1 MGRIAKIKR
10 ELIMEANKKLLGE
23 QEANP
28 LSDEIEDKILK
39 VTYLSQR
46 LQIVEDFIN
55 NFITTISEDV
65 ESIRNRVKEQVDI
78 DAEPTSKSMKK
89 MGSQVCEV
97 VEEGGKKLKNNIDDD
112 LDYLKNVIDIMIEL
126 NSPTSLSEDD
136 DSNLPAVIPPSVPTT
151 TDGDEDDI
159 EDIEYEDVTDGT
171 LALVPFEL
179 TTQGF
184 TGIAQGV
191 YSIIKL
197 TELVGEKMINVGVAA
212 NTVRK
217 IIKCISHSMHYP
229 TQKLKQSR
237 KVYNYLG
244 AYYTQVNEK
253 IGLINKYKNL
263 PSKNKELDDIITLL
277 TTKINKGLIP
287 LLEELM
293 DPNSID
299 EPQNEISLIKRT
311 LRYIFKG
318 EGDPTDFFEPDPERT
333 PISPQEPEAPEE
345 AADLYFYANDG
356 DTFYYQ
362 SGGGDERGPFTVGDI
377 EQMYLNNNISGE
389 TLMWKSGSGQG
400 WLPLKVMFEK

>member
-1 MGRIAKIKR
+1 
-10 ELIMEANKKLLGE
+10 MEANKKLLGE

-28 LSDEIEDKILK
+28 LIDEIHDKILK

-55 NFITTISEDV
+55 NLITTISDDV
-65 ESIRNRVKEQVDI
+65 ESIRNNVKEQVDP
-78 DAEPTSKSMKK
+78 DAEPTKKSIMK
-89 MGSQVCEV
+89 MGSQVCDV

-112 LDYLKNVIDIMIEL
+112 LDHLKNVIDIMIEL

-136 DSNLPAVIPPSVPTT
+136 DSNLPAVIPSSVPTT

-179 TTQGF
+179 TTQVF
-184 TGIAQGV
+184 TGVAQGV

-197 TELVGEKMINVGVAA
+197 TELVGEKMINVGLAA
-212 NTVRK
+212 KTVRK
-217 IIKCISHSMHYP
+217 IIKCISHSMHYS

-253 IGLINKYKNL
+253 IRLINKYKNL
-263 PSKNKELDDIITLL
+263 PSKNKELDDIIILL

-299 EPQNEISLIKRT
+299 EPQTEISVIKKT
-311 LRYIFKG
+311 LRFIFKG
-318 EGDPTDFFEPDPERT
+318 EGEPTDFFIDPERT
-333 PISPQEPEAPEE
+333 PISPQEPQAPEE
-345 AADLYFYANDG
+345 SADLYFYANEG
-356 DTFYYQ
+356 DIFYYK
-362 SGGGDERGPFTVGDI
+362 SGGGDTRGPFTVGDI

-389 TLMWKSGSGQG
+389 TLMWKRKKSGEE
-400 WLPLKVMFEK
+400 LPLVPLKIMFEK

>member
-1 MGRIAKIKR
+1 
-10 ELIMEANKKLLGE
+10 MEANKKLLGE

-28 LSDEIEDKILK
+28 LSDEIHDKILK
-39 VTYLSQR
+39 VGYLSQR
-46 LQIVEDFIN
+46 FQKVEDFLN
-55 NFITTISEDV
+55 DLITTIEKDLSSIEDRLPD
-65 ESIRNRVKEQVDI
+65 EVDAE
-78 DAEPTSKSMKK
+78 AEPTPRAMKELAFNI
-89 MGSQVCEV
+89 CNI
-97 VEEGGKKLKNNIDDD
+97 VEEGGEELKEDIDKD
-112 LDYLKNVIDIMIEL
+112 LSKIKNVIDIIIEL
-126 NSPTSLSEDD
+126 NSPPSLSEGD
-136 DSNLPAVIPPSVPTT
+136 DSNLPAVIPSVPQTT
-151 TDGDEDDI
+151 GDDEDDI

-179 TTQGF
+179 TTQVF
-184 TGIAQGV
+184 TGVAQGV

-197 TELVGEKMINVGVAA
+197 TELVGEKMINVGLAA
-212 NTVRK
+212 KTVRK
-217 IIKCISHSMHYP
+217 IIKCISHSMHYS

-253 IGLINKYKNL
+253 IRLINKYKNL

-299 EPQNEISLIKRT
+299 EPQTEISVIKKT
-311 LRYIFKG
+311 LRFIFKG
-318 EGDPTDFFEPDPERT
+318 EGEPTDFFIDPERT

-345 AADLYFYANDG
+345 AADLYFYAKGG

-362 SGGGDERGPFTVGDI
+362 SGGGEVRGPFTVGDI

-389 TLMWKSGSGQG
+389 TPMWKEDTPPD
-400 WLPLKVMFEK
+400 WIPLKIMFEK